1 MESIFP
7 QKQEDKVGTWLLY
20 TWVYK
25 IKNKSEGINV
35 ESACPFYNKAFS
47 FSSAV
52 AVLEPLLTLVILIH
66 APFRTIWM
74 VTKLSSLFSR
84 LRSINN

>member
-7 QKQEDKVGTWLLY
+7 EKQEDKVGTWLLY

-35 ESACPFYNKAFS
+35 ESASPFYNKAFS
-47 FSSAV
+47 FSSTLPYIAYFDIYMH
-52 AVLEPLLTLVILIH
+52 LLGQFGWL
-66 APFRTIWM
+66 
-74 VTKLSSLFSR
+74 LSFLHFF
-84 LRSINN
+84 